1 MCLVDAN
8 VTLCRLLWIF
18 LPLLLTIEEFLLEAD
33 EGAAEIKNMH
43 GVSKEI
49 RK

>member
-8 VTLCRLLWIF
+8 VALCRLLWIF

-33 EGAAEIKNMH
+33 EGAAEE
-43 GVSKEI
+43 GLPPPE
-49 RK
+49 